1 VLSFITAIFLL
12 FSWLDFPSED
22 EVRRP
27 GPYKLTVVNNVVRVT
42 TIPVIMV
49 AGGWWAKPI
58 IKLTAEN
65 TIKLYNYCQPHP

>member
-49 AGGWWAKPI
+49 GKPI

-65 TIKLYNYCQPHP
+65 TIKLYN